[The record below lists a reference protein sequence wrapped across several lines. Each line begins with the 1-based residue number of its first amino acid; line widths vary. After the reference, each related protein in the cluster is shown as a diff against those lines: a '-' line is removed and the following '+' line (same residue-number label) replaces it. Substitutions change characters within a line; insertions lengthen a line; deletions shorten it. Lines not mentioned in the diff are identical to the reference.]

1 MKTAYQSLLE
11 EWAGTENLVYLTFDA
26 PEQLGCTL
34 AAIQEKNDR
43 TVRLTAETEADGAIF
58 WEDSSTTNLSPGLY
72 DRYIRPEIT
81 CWAAVFREHGKFLVQ
96 HACGYIKDL
105 IPLMTAQGIQAIESL
120 TPEPTGN
127 LPLDQIWDG
136 IPEEVAV
143 IGGIDPTILLNA
155 TLEELQHHAQRLLD
169 VSQKRRFILA
179 NSDSCPPHVE
189 YEKFLML
196 SRLVKEQ
203 S

>member
-1 MKTAYQSLLE
+1 
-11 EWAGTENLVYLTFDA
+11 
-26 PEQLGCTL
+26 
-34 AAIQEKNDR
+34 
-43 TVRLTAETEADGAIF
+43 
-58 WEDSSTTNLSPGLY
+58 
-72 DRYIRPEIT
+72 
-81 CWAAVFREHGKFLVQ
+81 
-96 HACGYIKDL
+96 
-105 IPLMTAQGIQAIESL
+105 MTAQGIQAIESL